1 MELETLL
8 RISAVILAGALL
20 LSTVDYGSIWSKVK
34 SWLKR
39 TPKEDDDVEVISEE
53 TSFLEIVESWHT
65 LRHQCD
71 IYGLNEA
78 VEKIDEVFP
87 LLNSEDSEDV

>member
-1 MELETLL
+1 MELEVLL
-8 RISAVILAGALL
+8 RVVAVALAGALL
-20 LSTVDYGSIWSKVK
+20 LSTVNYGPVWSKVK
-34 SWLKR
+34 SWFKR
-39 TPKEDDDVEVISEE
+39 SPKPDDVEVISEE

-71 IYGLNEA
+71 TYGLNEA

>member
-1 MELETLL
+1 MELEALL
-8 RISAVILAGALL
+8 RIAAVVLAGALL
-20 LSTVDYGSIWSKVK
+20 LSTVDYGPIWSKVK
-34 SWLKR
+34 SWFKR
-39 TPKEDDDVEVISEE
+39 SPKPDVEITTEE

-71 IYGLNEA
+71 IYGLSEA